1 MPFILEFHIVI
12 LAVPGGNSDIFTLLP
27 AIVTLKVIH
36 LDGIWQNLIKKI
48 RKFKNCI
55 KKKGNK
61 QLKGKACWNS
71 SLHPYKQRKD
81 LN

>member
-36 LDGIWQNLIKKI
+36 LDAIWQNLIKKI
-48 RKFKNCI
+48 RKFKNYI
-55 KKKGNK
+55 KKKKGTSNW
-61 QLKGKACWNS
+61 KGKHVEIPVCIPTS
-71 SLHPYKQRKD
+71 RERI
-81 LN
+81 